1 MYVDPNRNQQASNL
15 RWILPYC
22 KPDLSRVLGA
32 VLLFIVNDTMALII
46 PLITGVIVDQVITG
60 GHADMLTRLCLIMIV
75 FTLIRVDGR
84 EQTVAVY
91 PSAGKLTG
99 RYPEDYR

>member
-1 MYVDPNRNQQASNL
+1 P
-15 RWILPYC
+15 
-22 KPDLSRVLGA
+22 RVLGA

-75 FTLIRVDGR
+75 FTLIRVG
-84 EQTVAVY
+84 
-91 PSAGKLTG
+91 S
-99 RYPEDYR
+99 RYGYQMFMERFGQNTIFRL

>member
-22 KPDLSRVLGA
+22 KPDLPRVLGA

-46 PLITGVIVDQVITG
+46 PLITGVIVDQVVTG

-75 FTLIRVDGR
+75 FTLIRVGSR
-84 EQTVAVY
+84 SEERRV
-91 PSAGKLTG
+91 GK
-99 RYPEDYR
+99 EC